1 MIASE
6 LTNPSIVKVFKSD
19 ANYFLYG
26 KEKFQFTGRFS
37 INDAEIRHIESGV
50 ESYIMRDSAVYKEIH
65 NQWETNGAEKSAKT
79 RAKREAKKKVLL
91 ELAKDSTMTAL
102 EWRIKL
108 LKEHGLLLTSR
119 PYGHDYEVYKCN
131 VKWNDSFL
139 FTLSTGKQNLDV
151 KRLKKFCDSRK
162 ITNADPYHRFNDI
175 TIKEVLDKVIR
186 IQKQEM
192 TRRENETIKAIESLA
207 G

>member
-6 LTNPSIVKVFKSD
+6 LTNPSIVKAFKS
-19 ANYFLYG
+19 NGNIFLYG
-26 KEKFQFTGRFS
+26 KEKFMLTGRFS
-37 INDAEIRHIESGV
+37 TAEAEIHHLSSGDISWIKHESP
-50 ESYIMRDSAVYKEIH
+50 IYKELIR
-65 NQWETNGAEKSAKT
+65 QWDINEAEKSKKG
-79 RAKREAKKKVLL
+79 REKREAKKKILL
-91 ELAKDSTMTAL
+91 ELAKDSNMTPI
-102 EWRIKL
+102 EWRVKL

-139 FTLSTGKQNLDV
+139 VTKMGKQNLDV
-151 KRLKKFCDSRK
+151 KRIMKFCDSRK

>member
-6 LTNPSIVKVFKSD
+6 LTNPSIVKISKTNGNF
-19 ANYFLYG
+19 FWYG
-26 KEKFQFTGRFS
+26 KEKFEFTGRFS
-37 INDAEIRHIESGV
+37 TNDAEIRHIESGV
-50 ESYIMRDSAVYKEIH
+50 ESYIMRDSAVYKEIS
-65 NQWETNGAEKSAKT
+65 NQWETIGAEKAAKA
-79 RAKREAKKKVLL
+79 RAKREAKNKMLL
-91 ELAKDSTMTAL
+91 ELAKDSTMTAI

-108 LKEHGLLLTSR
+108 LKEHGLLLTLR
-119 PYGHDYEVYKCN
+119 PYGHDYEVFKCN

-139 FTLSTGKQNLDV
+139 VTSKTGKQNLDV
-151 KRLKKFCDSRK
+151 KSIKKFCEYPK

-186 IQKQEM
+186 IQKKEM
-192 TRRENETIKAIESLA
+192 TQRENETIKAIESLA

>member
-6 LTNPSIVKVFKSD
+6 LTNPSIVKVSRSN
-19 ANYFLYG
+19 ANYFWYG

-37 INDAEIRHIESGV
+37 TNDAEIRHIASSV
-50 ESYIMRDSAVYKEIH
+50 ESYILRESAVYKEIST
-65 NQWETNGAEKSAKT
+65 QWETIGAEKSAKA
-79 RAKREAKKKVLL
+79 RAKREAKKKILL

-139 FTLSTGKQNLDV
+139 FTLSTGKQNLNV
-151 KRLKKFCDSRK
+151 KKIKKFCDSKK

>member
-19 ANYFLYG
+19 TKYFLYG

-37 INDAEIRHIESGV
+37 TTDSEIRHIASGV
-50 ESYIMRDSAVYKEIH
+50 ESYIMRDSAVYKEIN
-65 NQWETNGAEKSAKT
+65 NQWETIGAEKSAKA
-79 RAKREAKKKVLL
+79 RAKREEKKKMLL
-91 ELAKDSTMTAL
+91 ELAKDSTMTVI
-102 EWRIKL
+102 EWRVKL

-119 PYGHDYEVYKCN
+119 PYAADYEVYKCN
-131 VKWNDSFL
+131 VRWNDSFL
-139 FTLSTGKQNLDV
+139 VTKENGKQNLNV
-151 KRLKKFCDSRK
+151 KMIKKFCDSKK

-186 IQKQEM
+186 IQKQEI

>member
-6 LTNPSIVKVFKSD
+6 LTNPSIVKVSRSD
-19 ANYFLYG
+19 ANYFWYG

-37 INDAEIRHIESGV
+37 TNDAEIRHIESGV
-50 ESYIMRDSAVYKEIH
+50 ESYILRESAVYKEIST
-65 NQWETNGAEKSAKT
+65 QWETIGAEKSAKA
-79 RAKREAKKKVLL
+79 RAKREAKKKILL
-91 ELAKDSTMTAL
+91 ELAKDSNMSPI

-139 FTLSTGKQNLDV
+139 VTLSTGKQNLDV
-151 KRLKKFCDSRK
+151 KKIKKFCDSKK

-186 IQKQEM
+186 IQKKEM
-192 TRRENETIKAIESLA
+192 DQRENETIKAIESLA

>member
-37 INDAEIRHIESGV
+37 TTDAEIRHIESGV
-50 ESYIMRDSAVYKEIH
+50 ESYILRDSAVYKEIST
-65 NQWETNGAEKSAKT
+65 QWETIGAETAAKA
-79 RAKREAKKKVLL
+79 RAKREAKKKMLL
-91 ELAKDSTMTAL
+91 ELAKDSTMSSI

-119 PYGHDYEVYKCN
+119 PYGNDYEVYKCN

-139 FTLSTGKQNLDV
+139 ITSKTGKQNLNV
-151 KRLKKFCDSRK
+151 KKIKKFCDYRK

-186 IQKQEM
+186 IQRKEM
-192 TRRENETIKAIESLA
+192 DQRENETIKAIESLA

>member
-19 ANYFLYG
+19 SNYFLYG

-37 INDAEIRHIESGV
+37 TNDAEIRHLASAEESW
-50 ESYIMRDSAVYKEIH
+50 IKRDSAVYKEIH
-65 NQWETNGAEKSAKT
+65 NQWETIGAEKSAKA

-119 PYGHDYEVYKCN
+119 PYGHDYEVYQCN
-131 VKWNDSFL
+131 VGWNDSFL
-139 FTLSTGKQNLDV
+139 VTKANGSQNLDV
-151 KRLKKFCDSRK
+151 KVIKKFCSVGK

-175 TIKEVLDKVIR
+175 TIKEVLEKVGR
-186 IQKQEM
+186 IQRKEM
-192 TRRENETIKAIESLA
+192 EKNKTEMIKAIDTLA

>member
-6 LTNPSIVKVFKSD
+6 LTNPSLVKVFKSD

-37 INDAEIRHIESGV
+37 TNDAEIRHIESGV

-65 NQWETNGAEKSAKT
+65 NQCETNGAEKSAKA

-151 KRLKKFCDSRK
+151 KRIKKFCDSKK

>member
-1 MIASE
+1 MNASE
-6 LTNPSIVKVFKSD
+6 LTNPSIVKVSRTN
-19 ANYFLYG
+19 ANYFWYG
-26 KEKFQFTGRFS
+26 KEKFKFTGRFS
-37 INDAEIRHIESGV
+37 ITDAEIRHLASGNESWIER
-50 ESYIMRDSAVYKEIH
+50 ESAVYKEIH
-65 NQWETNGAEKSAKT
+65 NQWETIGAEKSAKA
-79 RAKREAKKKVLL
+79 RAKREAKNKILL
-91 ELAKDSTMTAL
+91 ELAKDSTMTAI

-119 PYGHDYEVYKCN
+119 PYGADYEVYKCN

-139 FTLSTGKQNLDV
+139 LTLSTGKQNLDV
-151 KRLKKFCDSRK
+151 KKIKKFCNPKK

-186 IQKQEM
+186 IQRKEM
-192 TRRENETIKAIESLA
+192 DRRENETIKAIESLA

>member
-1 MIASE
+1 MNASE
-6 LTNPSIVKVFKSD
+6 LTNPSIVKVSKSD
-19 ANYFLYG
+19 SSYFWYG
-26 KEKFQFTGRFS
+26 NEKFKFTGSFS
-37 INDAEIRHIESGV
+37 TNDAEIRHIASGV
-50 ESYIMRDSAVYKEIH
+50 ESYLMRNSAVYNEIRRQGEA
-65 NQWETNGAEKSAKT
+65 NYTERMKKAK
-79 RAKREAKKKVLL
+79 AKREAKKKMLL
-91 ELAKDSTMTAL
+91 ELAKDSNMTAI

-108 LKEHGLLLTSR
+108 LKEHGLLLSSR

-139 FTLSTGKQNLDV
+139 ITSKTGKQNLDI
-151 KRLKKFCDSRK
+151 KTIKKFCDSKK

-186 IQKQEM
+186 IQRKEM
-192 TRRENETIKAIESLA
+192 NKRENETIKAIESLA

>member
-19 ANYFLYG
+19 SNYFLYG
-26 KEKFQFTGRFS
+26 KEKFQFTGRFT
-37 INDAEIRHIESGV
+37 ITAAEIRHLASAEESWIER
-50 ESYIMRDSAVYKEIH
+50 ESAVYKEIH
-65 NQWETNGAEKSAKT
+65 NQWETNGAEKSAKA

-91 ELAKDSTMTAL
+91 ELAKDSTMTAI

-139 FTLSTGKQNLDV
+139 LTLSTGKQNLDV
-151 KRLKKFCDSRK
+151 KKIKKFCNPKK

-186 IQKQEM
+186 IQRKEM
-192 TRRENETIKAIESLA
+192 DRRENETIKAIESLA

>member
-6 LTNPSIVKVFKSD
+6 LTNPSIVKVSRTN
-19 ANYFLYG
+19 ANYFWYG

-37 INDAEIRHIESGV
+37 TNDAEIRHIASGV
-50 ESYIMRDSAVYKEIH
+50 ESYIMRDSAVYKEIQ
-65 NQWETNGAEKSAKT
+65 NQWETNSAEKKAKAS
-79 RAKREAKKKVLL
+79 AKREAKKKMLL

-108 LKEHGLLLTSR
+108 LKEHSLLLTSR
-119 PYGHDYEVYKCN
+119 PYGNDYEVYKCN

-139 FTLSTGKQNLDV
+139 LTLSTGKQNLNV
-151 KRLKKFCDSRK
+151 KTIMKFCDSKK

-186 IQKQEM
+186 IQRQEI

>member
-6 LTNPSIVKVFKSD
+6 LTNPSIVKVSRSN
-19 ANYFLYG
+19 ANYFWYG

-50 ESYIMRDSAVYKEIH
+50 ESYILRDSAVYKEIST
-65 NQWETNGAEKSAKT
+65 QWETIGAEKSAKA

-91 ELAKDSTMTAL
+91 ELAKDSTMTVI

-108 LKEHGLLLTSR
+108 LKEYGLLLTSR
-119 PYGHDYEVYKCN
+119 PYGADYEVYKCN

-139 FTLSTGKQNLDV
+139 VTSKTGKQNLDV
-151 KRLKKFCDSRK
+151 KKIMKFCDSKK

-186 IQKQEM
+186 IQRKEM
-192 TRRENETIKAIESLA
+192 DRRENETIKAIESLA

>member
-1 MIASE
+1 MNTSE
-6 LTNPSIVKVFKSD
+6 LTNPSIVKVSKSD
-19 ANYFLYG
+19 SSYFWYG
-26 KEKFQFTGRFS
+26 EEKYKFTGCFS
-37 INDAEIRHIESGV
+37 TNYAVIQHIASGV
-50 ESYIMRDSAVYKEIH
+50 ESYLMRKSAVYNEIRRQGEA
-65 NQWETNGAEKSAKT
+65 NYTERMKKAK
-79 RAKREAKKKVLL
+79 AKREAKKKMLL
-91 ELAKDSTMTAL
+91 ELAKDSTMTAI

-139 FTLSTGKQNLDV
+139 FTLSTGKQNLNV
-151 KRLKKFCDSRK
+151 KTIKKFCDSKK

-186 IQKQEM
+186 IQKKEM
-192 TRRENETIKAIESLA
+192 TQRENEIIKAIESLA